1 MSTKGVHCEDC
12 RHGVRNYMRRLV
24 RPAIVIAIVGLA
36 LLLLKKTEPGIVLLI
51 LGAGLGAL
59 GYWLHQEQYVAVLK
73 NKRPPVPVMP
83 QCSRVSIRETVRGRI
98 RLDADGRYTAEV
110 TQQRGEITLPLAF
123 TPADQERCDAYQRKY
138 QLGKDDLTFHA
149 GFAVLEG
156 AASMT
161 FGGDTGAWV
170 AGERILAL
178 TGNVAEQPFLSGKAA
193 PGSNQWQV
201 RHTYEI
207 PLRHE
212 SHDGRA
218 PRVPVRLIPS
228 LVPELARKG
237 LELELQWALSFFDGG
252 RAHLGKIDALQLLA
266 PGSLGK
272 VEQVD
277 PAALIGTAVM
287 PSQEGSEEPGQSIQ
301 WKNLTVNEEDRQA
314 NRKIFFMRFPT
325 QVDPQTRLTGRARV
339 RFDGSLS
346 GLEGVRLY
354 YPLGQPRGDVET
366 DIQTL
371 VEVDFELDLAA
382 LRYQDTVLDKE
393 EITREGVIPDHVM
406 VGRLID
412 DISQEGFYIK
422 RVIENPARTS
432 KAGAHVLNRFWD
444 LAGRKYDGVYPMDF
458 HLVLT
463 GEEVYGREGRAQSG
477 KTQIEVTVQGTATD
491 ETMKAQV
498 GNLKE
503 QLVRLIEGAL
513 EEMPVMKAPPPPSVA
528 PLEAEPRYDDAGTA
542 ERARTLRER
551 LDKLEV
557 ALIEQRISEDTYHTL
572 REKYEQELNALL
584 GTF

>member
-1 MSTKGVHCEDC
+1 
-12 RHGVRNYMRRLV
+12 
-24 RPAIVIAIVGLA
+24 
-36 LLLLKKTEPGIVLLI
+36 
-51 LGAGLGAL
+51 
-59 GYWLHQEQYVAVLK
+59 
-73 NKRPPVPVMP
+73 MP
-83 QCSRVSIRETVRGRI
+83 QCSKVSIRETISGRI

-123 TPADQERCDAYQRKY
+123 TPADQERCDAYRRKH

-156 AASMT
+156 AADMILGS
-161 FGGDTGAWV
+161 DTSAWM

-178 TGNVAEQPFLSGKAA
+178 TGNVADQPFLSGKAA

-201 RHTYEI
+201 RHSYEI

-212 SHDGRA
+212 SRNDRA
-218 PRVPVRLIPS
+218 PRFPVRLIPS

-237 LELELQWALSFFDGG
+237 LELELQWTPSFFDGDDVG
-252 RAHLGKIDALQLLA
+252 LDKIDTLQLLA
-266 PGSLGK
+266 PSSLGK
-272 VEQVD
+272 VEQVA
-277 PAALIGTAVM
+277 PAALIGTGVT

-301 WKNLTVNEEDRQA
+301 WKNLTVGEEDRQA
-314 NRKIFFMRFPT
+314 KRKIFFMRFPN
-325 QVDPQTRLTGRARV
+325 QVEPETRLTGRARV
-339 RFDGSLS
+339 RFEGSLS

-382 LRYQDTVLDKE
+382 LRYQDTVLGKE

-463 GEEVYGREGRAQSG
+463 GEEVYGKEGRAQSG

-491 ETMKAQV
+491 ETMTAQV

-503 QLVRLIEGAL
+503 QLVRLIEGTL
-513 EEMPVMKAPPPPSVA
+513 EEMPAMKVPPPPSIA
-528 PLEAEPRYDDAGTA
+528 PVEPEPRYDDAGVA
-542 ERARTLRER
+542 ERVQALRER

-557 ALIEQRISEDTYHTL
+557 ALIEQRISEETYHAL
-572 REKYEQELNALL
+572 REKYEQELGALR